1 MSYEAV
7 MERVKDVPEEYLDEV
22 SDMIE
27 YVIYRHGNSK
37 NNIKKGNLSEFFGTM
52 KFDRDPLE
60 IQRQLRNEW
69 N

>member
-27 YVIYRHGNSK
+27 YVIYRYGNSK
-37 NNIKKGNLSEFFGTM
+37 KNIQKGNLSKYWGTLN
-52 KFDRDPLE
+52 FDGDPLE
-60 IQRQLRNEW
+60 IQRRLRDEW
-69 N
+69 D